1 MNRLILKVIRKKRFY
16 AFLLLPITIV
26 YLHWNYNWRHDD
38 ATLQSILQENTFQYQ
53 PTIHY
58 TQQGSRQIRHVEIG
72 ADSLPLIVF
81 IHGAPSSSSFW
92 INFLKDSL
100 LLSKAK
106 LMAVDRPGY
115 GYSNLGRQLISVKE
129 QARMIAEVIRT
140 KKSVH
145 RSIIL
150 HGSSYGGTVAAR
162 IAMDYPDLVD
172 GLLLQSASL
181 APGEEKIYAISYPT
195 HHWTFRW
202 LVPPAIRMANYE
214 KLSHRIQLQQMEQH
228 WDQIN
233 SGVIIFHGDQDALIY
248 PENAFYAAQKLINA
262 KCLELKLF
270 AGRKHDLLWN
280 KPNDLKQALV
290 RLVTFSLTSNTSSL
304 PNAL

>member
-1 MNRLILKVIRKKRFY
+1 MNRFIFKVLRKKRFY

-38 ATLQSILQENTFQYQ
+38 ATLESILQENAYHYH

-58 TQQGSRQIRHVEIG
+58 TQQGNRQIRHVEIG

-129 QARMIAEVIRT
+129 QARLIAEVISS
-140 KKSVH
+140 KKH
-145 RSIIL
+145 LHQTIIL

-181 APGEEKIYAISYPT
+181 APGAEKIYAISYPT
-195 HHWTFRW
+195 HHWSFRW
-202 LVPPAIRMANYE
+202 LVPPALRMANYE
-214 KLSHRIQLQQMEQH
+214 KLSHKTQLQQMEDH
-228 WDQIN
+228 WHQIN
-233 SGVIIFHGDQDALIY
+233 SGVIIFHGDQDELIY
-248 PENAFYAAQKLINA
+248 PENAFFAAKKLINA
-262 KCLELKLF
+262 KCLELKMF
-270 AGRKHDLLWN
+270 ADRKHDLLWN
-280 KPNDLKQALV
+280 KPNDLKHALV
-290 RLVTFSLTSNTSSL
+290 RLVSFSLSSEATF